1 MSHDDDHAV
10 LDRSALIVVDL
21 QVGTTQTPKAH
32 PIEEIAPRVR
42 HLADAFRAQGRPVVW
57 ATVDGTPA
65 GRTSYSEGGRAFPDG
80 FATLRD
86 DLGAQAEDR
95 YVVRRSWSVLTE
107 NGLDAELRRAGVS
120 RIVIAGVATSF
131 GVESTARQAYD
142 LGYDVVLVADAITDN
157 TIEAHDRSVSGVF
170 PALGR
175 LIPTA
180 ELTGAHR
187 DHPGSTTT

>member
-1 MSHDDDHAV
+1 MSHDTDDAP
-10 LDRSALIVVDL
+10 LGRSALIVVDL

-32 PIEEIAPRVR
+32 PIEEVVPRVR
-42 HLADAFRAQGRPVVW
+42 HLADAFRALGHPVIW

-65 GRTSYSEGGRAFPDG
+65 GRTSYSEGGQAFPDG

-86 DLGAQAEDR
+86 DLGAHDQDR
-95 YVVRRSWSVLTE
+95 YVVRRSWSVLAGD
-107 NGLDAELRRAGVS
+107 GLDAELRLAGVS

-157 TIEAHDRSVSGVF
+157 TIEAHDRSVSNVF

-180 ELTGAHR
+180 ELV
-187 DHPGSTTT
+187 